1 MSHMLRQG
9 EPDLLSRLKSEGYF
23 VWWGGKNDLVP
34 AQHGFERH
42 CDVKYT
48 PSRDMEP
55 LDDEMRR
62 NPPDKSFFYGKLTK
76 DVPEGVCRDSDWANV
91 LGAVDQISNLPA
103 DRPFC
108 LYLPLMYPH
117 PPFAVEE
124 PFFSMIDRDRV
135 PHRIP
140 TPESWAGKASMLKGI
155 YEETGMQEWT
165 EEQWRELRA
174 VYYGMCS
181 RIDHQFGL
189 IVDALTKAGK
199 YDDTAMFFFSDH
211 GMYAGDYGLVDINQN
226 TFEDSLTRVPFI
238 VKPPAGVRI
247 DPGVN
252 EVLVELTDFV
262 ATVEDLA
269 GLTPTHSHFGR
280 SLLPVI
286 ANKQTEHRD
295 AVFCEG
301 GRLHG
306 EQHCM
311 ELEYAP
317 GHQDPDDLY
326 YPRLSFQARE
336 GPEHTKAAMCRTQSF
351 KYIRRYYEKDELYD
365 LAKDPEE
372 LNNVIDDPNC
382 REALALLK
390 DRMLTWYTETCD
402 VVPLDTDKR
411 N

>member
-1 MSHMLRQG
+1 MLRQG
-9 EPDLLSRLKSEGYF
+9 EPDLLSRLKNEGYF

-34 AQHGFERH
+34 AQHGFEKY

-48 PSRDMEP
+48 PSRDMAP
-55 LDDEMRR
+55 RDDEMRR
-62 NPPDKSFFYGKLTK
+62 NPPGKSFFYGKLET
-76 DVPEGVCRDSDWANV
+76 DVPEGACRDSDWANV

-124 PFFSMIDRDRV
+124 PFFSMIDRDKV

-140 TPESWAGKASMLKGI
+140 TPENWSGKASMLKGI

-174 VYYGMCS
+174 VHYGMCS

-199 YDDTAMFFFSDH
+199 YDDAAIFFFSDH

-238 VKPPAGVRI
+238 VKPPAGIRI

-252 EVLVELTDFV
+252 EALVELTDFV

-286 ANKQTEHRD
+286 ANEQTEHRD

-336 GPEHTKAAMCRTQSF
+336 GPEHTKAAMCRTQRF
-351 KYIRRYYEKDELYD
+351 KYVRRCYERDELYD
-365 LAKDPEE
+365 LAKDPQE
-372 LNNVIDDPNC
+372 LNNVVDDPDY
-382 REALALLK
+382 RETITLLK
-390 DRMLTWYTETCD
+390 ERMLTWYTETCD
-402 VVPLDTDKR
+402 VVPFDADR
-411 N
+411 RS